1 MKRRIPII
9 IAGVVIVAIFSMVV
23 WHKLMSRETP
33 QPAWISADQRSQFLY
48 GSVGAEREA
57 GIPYW
62 IWLALPRM
70 FPEYMPGNGGY
81 VSFGLAWEEGK
92 EMPAGF
98 SKKRVGYIRVAAN
111 CALCHA
117 ASYRKGSDEGLEVVQ
132 AVPGR
137 ATDIQGLL
145 TFFRK
150 CAEDPRFN
158 AKEIMV
164 EIDSATKLSWADRL
178 LYMYVLIPRTRRRLL
193 KHDDVIIDSK
203 LRKHSLDPYSDTLLS
218 EPRFKTLV
226 EEVKGLKVPPYP
238 LEWDATLVA
247 TGRSLFGQH
256 CASCH
261 APGGRQTG
269 TVIPIGEIGT
279 DRDGPD
285 MTKTSGYLATPLDGI
300 WMRGP
305 YLHNGSVPTVRDLLN
320 PQKLRPATFYVGN
333 NLLDIRNLGFVS
345 NLEREKG
352 LRFLLYNT
360 AQPSHS
366 NSGHFYGIDL
376 SDHEKGALVE
386 YLKTL

>member
-9 IAGVVIVAIFSMVV
+9 IAGVVLLTLFGVVV

-33 QPAWISADQRSQFLY
+33 QPAWISADPRSQFLY
-48 GSVGAEREA
+48 GSVGAERDA

-81 VSFGLAWEEGK
+81 LSFGVAWEEGR

-98 SKKRVGYIRVAAN
+98 SKKRVGYIRVAGN

-117 ASYRKGSDEGLEVVQ
+117 ASYRKGPDEGPEVVQ

-137 ATDIQGLL
+137 ATDIDGLL

-158 AKEIMV
+158 AKEIMA
-164 EIDSATKLSWADRL
+164 EINSATKLSWADHL
-178 LYMYVLIPRTRRRLL
+178 LYEYVLIPRTRRQLL
-193 KHDDVIIDSK
+193 TQVDVIIGST
-203 LRKHSLDPYSDTLLS
+203 LRKHSLDPYSDAPLS

-226 EEVKGLKVPPYP
+226 EEVKGLKVRPYP
-238 LEWDATLVA
+238 LDWDATMVA

-261 APGGRQTG
+261 APDGRQTG
-269 TVIPIGEIGT
+269 RVIPIGEIGT

-285 MTKTSGYLATPLDGI
+285 MTKNSGYRAGPLNGI
-300 WMRGP
+300 WVRGP
-305 YLHNGSVPTVRDLLN
+305 YLHNHSVPTVRDLLK
-320 PQKLRPATFYVGN
+320 PQTLRPGTFYVGN
-333 NLLDIRNLGFVS
+333 NLLDVRNLGFIS

-352 LRFLLYNT
+352 LRFLLYDT
-360 AQPSHS
+360 AQPGHG
-366 NSGHFYGIDL
+366 NSGHLYGTDL
-376 SDHEKGALVE
+376 SEREKDALVE